1 MTFSSLQDV
10 LLLPDFASMDPIG
23 LAAKLDKKLVNNQQA
38 IEQLL
43 KNQDTPNYNR
53 LVPALEQL
61 GDEVDQLWGPLSH
74 LHGVSNRDDI
84 RAAFDECLPKL
95 TAYATQMGQNKA
107 LYLAFV
113 DLLKSDDFNQLSQ
126 SKQQFV
132 KLQIRDFKLAGVALN
147 PQKQKE
153 YGQLKQQ
160 MAELSTRFSNHLMDA
175 TESWSM
181 HIKNSKHLH
190 GLPESALQQ
199 AQEAAKS
206 KGLDGYLLKLDFS
219 CYHSV
224 MTFAEKSDLR
234 QEIYQAFNTRA
245 SDQGPYGG
253 QFDNTQV
260 MEELVG
266 LRHKLA
272 NLVGF
277 DHYADYSVATK
288 MADSGRAVEMFL
300 SDLAKGCKP
309 QAEADMQQLQKF
321 ATESGGPTPMNAWD
335 VAYYSEKLRQ
345 NRYHLSQEE
354 LKPYFALPQVQAGLF
369 DVVKRIYGIEV
380 TPCTGVSTWHQD
392 VGFYQVAHTGKAIG
406 YFYFDLYA
414 REHKRGGAWMDECR
428 NRQFK
433 ANGELQLPVA
443 YLVCN
448 FAPPLRGKPALL
460 THGEVTTLFHEFGH
474 GLHHMM
480 TNIDVA
486 GVAGINGV
494 AWDAVELP
502 SQLLEN
508 WCWQEESLR
517 LFAKHYQTGNGLPED
532 LLQKMLAA
540 KNFQAGMFVM
550 RQLEFA
556 LFDLRLHMNYNPV
569 APQPIQSVLNAVRKE
584 VAVVKAPEWNRFQ
597 HGFAHIFAGG
607 YASGYYSYL
616 WAEVLAAD
624 VFSRFE
630 DEGIFNANTGAALWL
645 DITGQ
650 GGSRDA
656 MALFTKF
663 MGREPSVDALMRN
676 KGLAHADNQTL
687 SQGASDEG

>member
-1 MTFSSLQDV
+1 MTALSLQDT
-10 LLLPDFASMDPIG
+10 LLLPNFSSMDPAG
-23 LAAKLDKKLVNNQQA
+23 LAVTLDKKLVHNQHA

-43 KNQDTPNYNR
+43 KSQAGPNYNQ
-53 LVPALEQL
+53 LVPTLEQL

-74 LHGVSNRDDI
+74 LHGVSNKDDI

-113 DLLKSDDFNQLSQ
+113 GLLESDEFSQLSQ
-126 SKQQFV
+126 AKQQFV
-132 KLQIRDFKLAGVALN
+132 RLQIRDFKLAGVALR
-147 PQKQKE
+147 PQQQIE

-160 MAELSTRFSNHLMDA
+160 MAELSTRFSNQLMDA
-175 TESWSM
+175 TEAW
-181 HIKNSKHLH
+181 SKHITDSEDLL

-199 AQEAAKS
+199 AQETAKS
-206 KGLDGYLLKLDFS
+206 KALGGYLLKLDFS

-224 MTFAEKSDLR
+224 MTFAVKGELR
-234 QEIYQAFNTRA
+234 QEMYQAFNTRA
-245 SDQGPYGG
+245 SDQGPHGG
-253 QFDNTQV
+253 KFDNTQV

-266 LRHKLA
+266 LRHKVA
-272 NLVGF
+272 KLVGF

-288 MADSGRAVEMFL
+288 MADSGRAVEAFL
-300 SDLAKGCKP
+300 LDLAKGCKL
-309 QAEADMQQLQKF
+309 QAEADMQQLQRF
-321 ATESGGPTPMNAWD
+321 ATEEGGPTPLAAWD

-354 LKPYFALPQVQAGLF
+354 LKPYFALPQVQSGLF
-369 DVVKRIYGIEV
+369 DVVKRIYGVEV
-380 TPCTGVSTWHQD
+380 TSLKGVSTWHED
-392 VGFYQVAHTGKAIG
+392 VGFYQVAHEGKPIG

-414 REHKRGGAWMDECR
+414 RDQKRGGAWMDECR

-448 FAPPLRGKPALL
+448 FAPPVADNPALL

-517 LFAKHYQTGNGLPED
+517 LFAKHYQTGAVLPED

-556 LFDLRLHMNYNPV
+556 LFDLRLHMNYDPA
-569 APQPIQSVLNAVRKE
+569 APQPIQSVLNAVREE
-584 VAVVKAPEWNRFQ
+584 VAVIKAPEWNRFQ

-630 DEGIFNANTGAALWL
+630 DEGIFNASTGAALWK

-656 MALFTKF
+656 MALFTQF

-676 KGLAHADNQTL
+676 KGLADGV
-687 SQGASDEG
+687 SQRSES

>member
-1 MTFSSLQDV
+1 MTDLSLQNA
-10 LLLPDFASMDPIG
+10 LLLPNFSSMDPAG
-23 LAAKLDKKLVNNQQA
+23 LAATLDKILAHSQQA

-43 KNQDTPNYNR
+43 NSHAGLNYNQ
-53 LVPALEQL
+53 LVPTLEQL
-61 GDEVDQLWGPLSH
+61 DDEVDQLWGPLSH
-74 LHGVSNRDDI
+74 LHGVSNSDDI

-113 DLLKSDDFNQLSQ
+113 GLLESDEFSQLSQ
-126 SKQQFV
+126 AQQQFV
-132 KLQIRDFKLAGVALN
+132 TLQIRDFKLAGVALN
-147 PQKQKE
+147 SQQQME

-160 MAELSTRFSNHLMDA
+160 MAELSTRFSNQLMDA
-175 TESWSM
+175 TEAWDK
-181 HIKNSKHLH
+181 HIIDSEDLL
-190 GLPESALQQ
+190 GLPESSLQQ
-199 AQEAAKS
+199 AQETAKS
-206 KGLDGYLLKLDFS
+206 KALDGYLLKLDFS
-219 CYHSV
+219 CFHSV
-224 MTFAEKSDLR
+224 MTFADKRELR
-234 QEIYQAFNTRA
+234 QEMYQAFTTRA
-245 SDQGPYGG
+245 SDQGPHAG
-253 QFDNTQV
+253 QFDNTLV

-266 LRHKLA
+266 LRHKMA

-300 SDLAKGCKP
+300 LDLAKGCKP
-309 QAEADMQQLQKF
+309 QAEADMQQLQQF
-321 ATESGGPTPMNAWD
+321 AAEEGGPSPMAAWD
-335 VAYYSEKLRQ
+335 VPYYSEKLRQ

-369 DVVKRIYGIEV
+369 DVVNRIYGVEV
-380 TPCTGVSTWHQD
+380 TPSKGVSTWHQD
-392 VGFYQVAHTGKAIG
+392 VGFYQVAHEGKAIG

-414 REHKRGGAWMDECR
+414 RDHKRGGAWMDECR

-433 ANGELQLPVA
+433 VNGELQLPVA

-448 FAPPLRGKPALL
+448 FAPPVGDKPALL

-517 LFAKHYQTGNGLPED
+517 LFAKHYQTGAALPED

-556 LFDLRLHMNYNPV
+556 LFDLRLHMNYDPA
-569 APQPIQSVLNAVRKE
+569 APASVQSVLNAVREE
-584 VAVVKAPEWNRFQ
+584 VSVIKAPEWNRFQ

-630 DEGIFNANTGAALWL
+630 DEGIFNPTTGAALWR

-656 MALFTKF
+656 MALFTQF
-663 MGREPSVDALMRN
+663 MGREPSVDALMRS
-676 KGLAHADNQTL
+676 KGLAHGDEHLTG
-687 SQGASDEG
+687 QGASHEG

>member
-190 GLPESALQQ
+190 GLPESVLQQ

-369 DVVKRIYGIEV
+369 EVVKRIYGIEV

>member
-1 MTFSSLQDV
+1 MTTLSLQDT
-10 LLLPDFASMDPIG
+10 LQLPNFSSMAPAE
-23 LAAKLDKKLVNNQQA
+23 LADTLDRKLAHNLKV

-43 KNQDTPNYNR
+43 NSSASLGYAQ
-53 LVPALEQL
+53 LVPTLEQL
-61 GDEVDQLWGPLSH
+61 DDEIGQLWGPLSH
-74 LHGVSNRDDI
+74 LHGVSNKDDV

-113 DLLKSDDFNQLSQ
+113 GLLESDDFSHLSQ
-126 SKQQFV
+126 AQQQFV

-147 PQKQKE
+147 PQQQAE
-153 YGQLKQQ
+153 YGQFKQQ
-160 MAELSTRFSNHLMDA
+160 MAELSTRFSNQLMDA
-175 TESWSM
+175 TEAW
-181 HIKNSKHLH
+181 SKHIIDSEHLL

-199 AQEAAKS
+199 AQEAAKAKS
-206 KGLDGYLLKLDFS
+206 LEGYLLKLDFS

-224 MTFAEKSDLR
+224 LTFSEHPELR
-234 QEIYQAFNTRA
+234 QEMYQAFNTRA
-245 SDQGPYGG
+245 SDQGPHAG
-253 QFDNTQV
+253 QFDNTLV
-260 MEELVG
+260 MAELVG
-266 LRHKLA
+266 LRHKMS

-288 MADSGRAVEMFL
+288 MADSGRAVEVFL
-300 SDLAKGCKP
+300 LDLAKGCKP
-309 QAEADMQQLQKF
+309 QAEADMRQLQQF
-321 ATESGGPTPMNAWD
+321 ATQEGGPTPLAAWD

-369 DVVKRIYGIEV
+369 DVVNRIYGIEV
-380 TPCTGVSTWHQD
+380 TLCKDISTWHED
-392 VGFYQVAHTGKAIG
+392 VSFYQVSYEGKAIG

-414 REHKRGGAWMDECR
+414 RDQKRGGAWMDECR

-448 FAPPLRGKPALL
+448 FAPPVGGKPALL

-517 LFAKHYQTGNGLPED
+517 LFAKHYETDAALPED
-532 LLQKMLAA
+532 LLRKMLAA

-556 LFDLRLHMNYNPV
+556 LFDLRLHMNYDPV
-569 APQPIQSVLNAVRKE
+569 APESIQSVLNAVRKE
-584 VAVVKAPEWNRFQ
+584 VAVIKAPDWNRFQ

-630 DEGIFNANTGAALWL
+630 DEGIFNQTTGAALWR

-650 GGSRDA
+650 GGSRAA
-656 MALFTKF
+656 MDLFTQF
-663 MGREPSVDALMRN
+663 MGREPSVEALMRH
-676 KGLAHADNQTL
+676 KGL
-687 SQGASDEG
+687 SKGANHEG

>member
-369 DVVKRIYGIEV
+369 EVVKRIYGIEV

>member
-1 MTFSSLQDV
+1 MTFPSLQDV

-23 LAAKLDKKLVNNQQA
+23 LAAKLDKKLVNNQHA

-153 YGQLKQQ
+153 YGELKQQ
-160 MAELSTRFSNHLMDA
+160 MAELSTQFSNHLMDA
-175 TESWSM
+175 TEWW
-181 HIKNSKHLH
+181 SKHVTVSEGLL

-300 SDLAKGCKP
+300 LDLAKGCKP

-517 LFAKHYQTGNGLPED
+517 LFAKHYQTGHGLPED

-584 VAVVKAPEWNRFQ
+584 VAVVNAPEWNRFQ
-597 HGFAHIFAGG
+597 HGFAHIFSGG

-656 MALFTKF
+656 MALFTQF

-676 KGLAHADNQTL
+676 KGLAHADNQIL

>member
-1 MTFSSLQDV
+1 MTFPSLQDV

-23 LAAKLDKKLVNNQQA
+23 LAAKLDKKLVNNQHA

-153 YGQLKQQ
+153 YGELKQQ
-160 MAELSTRFSNHLMDA
+160 MAELSTQFSNHLMDA
-175 TESWSM
+175 TESWS
-181 HIKNSKHLH
+181 KHVTDSEGLL

-199 AQEAAKS
+199 AQEAAKF

-300 SDLAKGCKP
+300 LDLAKGCKP

-517 LFAKHYQTGNGLPED
+517 LFAKHYQTGHGLPED

-584 VAVVKAPEWNRFQ
+584 VAVVNAPEWNRFQ

-656 MALFTKF
+656 MALFTQF

-676 KGLAHADNQTL
+676 KGLAHADNQIL

>member
-1 MTFSSLQDV
+1 MTTHSLQDT
-10 LLLPDFASMDPIG
+10 LLLPDFSSMEPAG
-23 LAAKLDKKLVNNQQA
+23 LAATLDAKLANNLTA
-38 IEQLL
+38 LDQLL
-43 KNQDTPNYNR
+43 HGKSNLSYTQ
-53 LVPALEQL
+53 LVPKLEQL
-61 GDEVDQLWGPLSH
+61 DDEINQLWGPLSH
-74 LHGVSNRDDI
+74 LHGVSNKEEVRS
-84 RAAFDECLPKL
+84 AFDECLPKL
-95 TAYATQMGQNKA
+95 TAYATQLGQNKA
-107 LYLAFV
+107 LYLAFL
-113 DLLKSDDFNQLSQ
+113 DLLEGHDFSQLSQ
-126 SKQQFV
+126 SQQQFV

-147 PQKQKE
+147 PQQQTE

-160 MAELSTRFSNHLMDA
+160 MAELSTRFSNQLMDA
-175 TESWSM
+175 TELWCK
-181 HIKNSKHLH
+181 HIVDSKDLL

-199 AQEAAKS
+199 ALEAAKA
-206 KGLDGYLLKLDFS
+206 KALEGYLLKLDFS
-219 CYHSV
+219 CYHAV
-224 MTFAEKSDLR
+224 MTFAEQGDLR
-234 QEIYQAFNTRA
+234 QEMYQAFNTRA
-245 SDQGPYGG
+245 SDQGPHGG
-253 QFDNTQV
+253 QFDNSQV
-260 MEELVG
+260 MDELVG

-300 SDLAKGCKP
+300 LDLAKGCKP
-309 QAEADMQQLQKF
+309 QAEADMRQLQQF
-321 ATESGGPTPMNAWD
+321 ATAEGGPTPLAAWD

-345 NRYHLSQEE
+345 SRYQLSQEE
-354 LKPYFALPQVQAGLF
+354 LKPYFALPQVQEGLF

-380 TPCTGVSTWHQD
+380 TPCEGISTWHQD
-392 VGFYQVAHTGKAIG
+392 VGFYQVAFAGKAIG

-414 REHKRGGAWMDECR
+414 RQQKRGGAWMDECR
-428 NRQFK
+428 NRQIK

-448 FAPPLRGKPALL
+448 FAPPLGDKPALL

-508 WCWQEESLR
+508 WCWQEQSLR
-517 LFAKHYQTGNGLPED
+517 LFAKHHLTGAALPEH

-556 LFDLRLHMNYNPV
+556 LFDLRLHMNYDPA
-569 APQPIQSVLNAVRKE
+569 APQSVQSVLNAVREE
-584 VAVVKAPEWNRFQ
+584 VAVVKAPPWNRFQ

-630 DEGIFNANTGAALWL
+630 DEGIFNPSTGADLWAQ
-645 DITGQ
+645 ITGQ

-656 MALFTKF
+656 MTLFTQF
-663 MGREPSVDALMRN
+663 MGRAPSVDALMRH
-676 KGLAHADNQTL
+676 KGLANSDD
-687 SQGASDEG
+687 QGASHES

>member
-1 MTFSSLQDV
+1 MTFPSLQDV

-153 YGQLKQQ
+153 YGELKQQ
-160 MAELSTRFSNHLMDA
+160 MAELSTQFSNHLMDA
-175 TESWSM
+175 TESWS
-181 HIKNSKHLH
+181 KHVTDSEGLL

-199 AQEAAKS
+199 AQEAAKF

-300 SDLAKGCKP
+300 LDLAKGCKP

-517 LFAKHYQTGNGLPED
+517 LFAKHYQTGHGLPED

-584 VAVVKAPEWNRFQ
+584 VAVVNAPEWNRFQ

-656 MALFTKF
+656 MALFTQF

-676 KGLAHADNQTL
+676 KGLAHADNQIL

>member
-1 MTFSSLQDV
+1 
-10 LLLPDFASMDPIG
+10 
-23 LAAKLDKKLVNNQQA
+23 
-38 IEQLL
+38 
-43 KNQDTPNYNR
+43 
-53 LVPALEQL
+53 
-61 GDEVDQLWGPLSH
+61 
-74 LHGVSNRDDI
+74 
-84 RAAFDECLPKL
+84 
-95 TAYATQMGQNKA
+95 
-107 LYLAFV
+107 
-113 DLLKSDDFNQLSQ
+113 
-126 SKQQFV
+126 
-132 KLQIRDFKLAGVALN
+132 
-147 PQKQKE
+147 
-153 YGQLKQQ
+153 
-160 MAELSTRFSNHLMDA
+160 
-175 TESWSM
+175 
-181 HIKNSKHLH
+181 
-190 GLPESALQQ
+190 
-199 AQEAAKS
+199 
-206 KGLDGYLLKLDFS
+206 
-219 CYHSV
+219 
-224 MTFAEKSDLR
+224 
-234 QEIYQAFNTRA
+234 
-245 SDQGPYGG
+245 
-253 QFDNTQV
+253 
-260 MEELVG
+260 
-266 LRHKLA
+266 
-272 NLVGF
+272 
-277 DHYADYSVATK
+277 
-288 MADSGRAVEMFL
+288 MADSGRAVEVFL
-300 SDLAKGCKP
+300 LDLAKGCKP
-309 QAEADMQQLQKF
+309 QAEADMRQLQQF
-321 ATESGGPTPMNAWD
+321 ATQESGPTPLAAWD

-369 DVVKRIYGIEV
+369 DVVNRIYGIEV
-380 TPCTGVSTWHQD
+380 TPCKGISTWHED
-392 VGFYQVAHTGKAIG
+392 VGFYQVAHEGKAIG

-414 REHKRGGAWMDECR
+414 RDQKRGGAWMDECR

-448 FAPPLRGKPALL
+448 FAPPVGGKPALL

-517 LFAKHYQTGNGLPED
+517 LFAKHYETAAALPED

-556 LFDLRLHMNYNPV
+556 LFDLRLHMNYDPS
-569 APQPIQSVLNAVRKE
+569 APASVQSVLNAVREE
-584 VAVVKAPEWNRFQ
+584 VAVIKAPDWNRFQ

-630 DEGIFNANTGAALWL
+630 EEGIFNPTTGAALWR

-656 MALFTKF
+656 MDLFTQF
-663 MGREPSVDALMRN
+663 MGRKPSVEALMRD
-676 KGLAHADNQTL
+676 KGLASGENQSV
-687 SQGASDEG
+687 SQGASHEG

>member
-1 MTFSSLQDV
+1 MKALSLQDA
-10 LLLPDFASMDPIG
+10 LLLPNFAAIDPAG
-23 LAAKLDKKLVNNQQA
+23 LAATLDEKLSHNQSV

-43 KNQDTPNYNR
+43 TNQSGISYDQ
-53 LVPALEQL
+53 LVPTLEQL
-61 GDEVDQLWGPLSH
+61 DDEINQLWGPLSH
-74 LHGVSNRDDI
+74 LHGVSNNDAV

-107 LYLAFV
+107 LYLAFLG
-113 DLLKSDDFNQLSQ
+113 LLENDEYSQLSQ
-126 SKQQFV
+126 AQKQFV
-132 KLQIRDFKLAGVALN
+132 QLQIRDFKLAGVALN
-147 PQKQKE
+147 PQQQTQ

-160 MAELSTRFSNHLMDA
+160 MAQLSTRFSNQLMDA
-175 TESWSM
+175 TEHW
-181 HIKNSKHLH
+181 SKHITDSKDLL

-199 AQEAAKS
+199 ALEAAKA
-206 KGLDGYLLKLDFS
+206 KGLAGYLLKLDFS

-224 MTFAEKSDLR
+224 MTFAEPRQLR
-234 QEIYQAFNTRA
+234 QEMYQAFNTRA
-245 SDQGPYGG
+245 SDQGPHGG
-253 QFDNTQV
+253 QFDNSQV

-266 LRHKLA
+266 LRHEVA
-272 NLVGF
+272 RLVGF

-288 MADSGRAVEMFL
+288 MADSGQAVERFL
-300 SDLAKGCKP
+300 LDLAKGCKP
-309 QAEADMQQLQKF
+309 QAEVDMQQLQQF
-321 ATESGGPTPMNAWD
+321 ATAEGGPTPMEAWD

-369 DVVKRIYGIEV
+369 DVVNRIYGLEV
-380 TPCTGVSTWHQD
+380 TPCKGISTWHPD
-392 VGFYQVAHTGKAIG
+392 VGFYQVAYQGKAIG

-414 REHKRGGAWMDECR
+414 RHQKRGGAWMDECR

-448 FAPPLRGKPALL
+448 FAAPLGDQPALL

-508 WCWQEESLR
+508 WCWQEQSLR
-517 LFAKHYQTGNGLPED
+517 LFAKHHQTGADLPEE
-532 LLQKMLAA
+532 LLKKMLAA

-556 LFDLRLHMNYNPV
+556 LFDLRLHMNYDPVNPQSV
-569 APQPIQSVLNAVRKE
+569 QSVLSAVREE
-584 VAVVKAPEWNRFQ
+584 VAVVKAPQWNRFQ

-630 DEGIFNANTGAALWL
+630 DEGIFNPTTGAALWAQ
-645 DITGQ
+645 ITGQ

-656 MALFTKF
+656 MSLFTQF
-663 MGREPSVDALMRN
+663 MGREPSVEALMRN
-676 KGLAHADNQTL
+676 KGLMHGRNK
-687 SQGASDEG
+687 GASHES

>member
-1 MTFSSLQDV
+1 MTTLSLQDT
-10 LLLPDFASMDPIG
+10 LQLPNFSSMAPAE
-23 LAAKLDKKLVNNQQA
+23 LAATLDTKLAHNLKA

-43 KNQDTPNYNR
+43 KSTASLGYAQ

-61 GDEVDQLWGPLSH
+61 DDEIGQLWGPLSH
-74 LHGVSNRDDI
+74 LHGVSNKDDI

-95 TAYATQMGQNKA
+95 TAYATQMGQNKS
-107 LYLAFV
+107 LYLAFLG
-113 DLLKSDDFNQLSQ
+113 LLESDEFSHLSQ
-126 SKQQFV
+126 AQQQFV

-147 PQKQKE
+147 PQQQVE
-153 YGQLKQQ
+153 YGQLKQH
-160 MAELSTRFSNHLMDA
+160 MAELSTRFSNQLMDA
-175 TESWSM
+175 TQAWS
-181 HIKNSKHLH
+181 KNIIDSEYLL
-190 GLPESALQQ
+190 GLPESALLQ
-199 AQEAAKS
+199 AREAAKAKS
-206 KGLDGYLLKLDFS
+206 LEGYLLKLDFS

-224 MTFAEKSDLR
+224 MTFSEQRELR
-234 QEIYQAFNTRA
+234 QEMYQAFNTRA
-245 SDQGPYGG
+245 SNQGPHAG
-253 QFDNTQV
+253 QFDNTLV

-266 LRHKLA
+266 LRHQMA

-288 MADSGRAVEMFL
+288 MADSGRAVEVFL
-300 SDLAKGCKP
+300 LDLAKGCKP
-309 QAEADMQQLQKF
+309 QAEADMRQLQQF
-321 ATESGGPTPMNAWD
+321 ATQESGQTPLAAWD

-369 DVVKRIYGIEV
+369 DVVNRIYGIEV
-380 TPCTGVSTWHQD
+380 TPCKGISTWHED
-392 VGFYQVAHTGKAIG
+392 VGFYQVAHEGKAIG

-414 REHKRGGAWMDECR
+414 RDQKRGGAWMDECR

-448 FAPPLRGKPALL
+448 FAPPVGGKPALL

-517 LFAKHYQTGNGLPED
+517 LFAKHYETAAALPED

-556 LFDLRLHMNYNPV
+556 LFDLRLHMNYDPS
-569 APQPIQSVLNAVRKE
+569 APASVQSVLNAVREE
-584 VAVVKAPEWNRFQ
+584 VAVIKAPDWNRFQ

-630 DEGIFNANTGAALWL
+630 EEGIFNPTTGAALWR

-656 MALFTKF
+656 MDLFTQF
-663 MGREPSVDALMRN
+663 MGRKPSVEALMRD
-676 KGLAHADNQTL
+676 KGLASGENQSV
-687 SQGASDEG
+687 SQGASHEG

>member
-1 MTFSSLQDV
+1 MTFPSLQDV

-38 IEQLL
+38 IKQLL
-43 KNQDTPNYNR
+43 KNQDPPNYNR

-199 AQEAAKS
+199 AQETAKS

-300 SDLAKGCKP
+300 LDLAKGCKP

-656 MALFTKF
+656 MALFTQF

-676 KGLAHADNQTL
+676 KGLAHADNQIL

>member
-1 MTFSSLQDV
+1 MTALCVKDA
-10 LLLPDFASMDPIG
+10 LLLPDFASIDPAG
-23 LAAKLDKKLVNNQQA
+23 LAARLDKQLSSNLEA

-43 KNQDTPNYNR
+43 RSQDNLSYKD

-61 GDEVDQLWGPLSH
+61 GDEVDRLWGPLSH
-74 LHGVSNRDDI
+74 LHGVGNKEDI

-95 TAYATQMGQNKA
+95 TDYATKLGQNKS
-107 LYLAFV
+107 LYLAFLG
-113 DLLKSDDFNQLSQ
+113 LLDSAEFSQLSQ
-126 SKQQFV
+126 PQQQFV
-132 KLQIRDFKLAGVALN
+132 KLQIKDFKLAGVALN
-147 PQKQKE
+147 PQEQIE

-160 MAELSTRFSNHLMDA
+160 IAKLSTRFSNHLMDA
-175 TESWSM
+175 TQAW
-181 HIKNSKHLH
+181 SKHVSDRNDLL

-199 AQEAAKS
+199 AKESAKAQD
-206 KGLDGYLLKLDFS
+206 LEGYLLKLDFA
-219 CYHSV
+219 CYHAV
-224 MTFAEKSDLR
+224 MTFAQHSQLR

-245 SDQGPYGG
+245 SDQGPHAE
-253 QFDNTQV
+253 QFDNTPV

-266 LRHKLA
+266 LRHKMA
-272 NLVGF
+272 CLVGF

-288 MADSGRAVEMFL
+288 MADSGRAVEAFL
-300 SDLAKGCKP
+300 LDLTTACKP
-309 QAEADMQQLQKF
+309 QALADMKQLQEF
-321 ATESGGPTPMNAWD
+321 ATEQGGPTPLAAWD

-345 NRYHLSQEE
+345 KRYDLSQEQ
-354 LKPYFALPQVQAGLF
+354 LKPYFALPQVQGGLF
-369 DVVKRIYGIEV
+369 EVVKRIYGIQV
-380 TPCTGVSTWHQD
+380 TQVAAHQDISTWHQD
-392 VGFYQVAHTGKAIG
+392 VGFYQVTYLGQAIG
-406 YFYFDLYA
+406 YFYFDLFA
-414 REHKRGGAWMDECR
+414 RDQKRGGAWMDECR
-428 NRQFK
+428 NRQLK
-433 ANGELQLPVA
+433 ANGQLQLPVA

-448 FAPPLRGKPALL
+448 FAPQVGDTPALL
-460 THGEVTTLFHEFGH
+460 THAEVTTLFHEFGH

-517 LFAKHYQTGNGLPED
+517 LFAKHYQTGAALPEAM
-532 LLQKMLAA
+532 LQKMLSA

-556 LFDLRLHMNYNPV
+556 LFDLRLHMNYNPG
-569 APQPIQSVLNAVRKE
+569 APQSVQAVIDQVREE
-584 VAVVKAPEWNRFQ
+584 VAVIKAPAWNRFQ

-630 DEGIFNANTGAALWL
+630 EEGIFNPSTGAALWKQ
-645 DITGQ
+645 ITGQ
-650 GGSRDA
+650 GGSEDA
-656 MALFTKF
+656 MDLFTQF
-663 MGREPSVDALMRN
+663 MGRKPSVHALMRH
-676 KGLAHADNQTL
+676 KGLAKET
-687 SQGASDEG
+687 SQGANDEG